1 MKDKEIT
8 QPCGLAYSY
17 IRFSSPEQKKG
28 DSRRRQWE
36 ACEKYCKENSLVLEK
51 SRQFYDEGKSGF
63 RGKHR
68 TEGALG
74 KFLQLV
80 EEKRVPRGSTLIVE
94 AFDRLSREDV
104 LTAFNMFTS
113 LLKNGIDV
121 VTLVDRQRYSKD
133 TINQNMGQLFISL
146 GALWSAHK
154 YSSDLAGRV
163 GDAWTQKQKLAREA
177 LKPMTEICP
186 GWMQLS
192 ADRTKYEVIPERVKI
207 VKLVFWLTLR
217 GWGRGS
223 IAKLLNRHRDK
234 VPVWGARKNKA
245 EAWHY
250 SYFQKMLMSR
260 TVLGEFIPH
269 TKRGAARKANG
280 ESIKNFYPSVID
292 EATYL
297 RVQHRCTAPKGP
309 RRDVALNLFQSLL
322 FDGENPRFSMWFRD
336 HGSIERMGEWAYVVS
351 DHKRV
356 YPDAP
361 VFSWRY
367 WHLENLLLNYLADLD
382 WSSLTAKRN
391 AEIVALKTEM
401 ESKEAMTA
409 ECGKQVRRLIEIAKT
424 TGNIDELAK
433 EIADLTARRNAIQS
447 DAKLL
452 NQQLLAKSD
461 FSPNQVAAQIKELA
475 QNRTNNDSRKR
486 LREIMRGQIKRVELF
501 RRLPERFAS
510 TLENKTVESQKLNG
524 ARCLRVQFQNESE
537 RWIIELSERE
547 IYGVRFDGAK
557 LPQLHRLEITRD
569 EMGGMKIGDM
579 AANKYIR
586 SNPVKR
592 DEYEKSEQA
601 KLADSVAAWEK
612 KQKIRA
618 PKIITAE
625 LIKKAKRA
633 ASLTEK
639 ANAAPVAAINSKA
652 RRGAGAPILSGRS
665 RTREISRRTSRK

>member
-163 GDAWTQKQKLAREA
+163 GDAWTQKQKRAREER
-177 LKPMTEICP
+177 KPMTEICP
-186 GWMQLS
+186 GWLRLS

-217 GWGRGS
+217 GWGRGR
-223 IAKLLNRHRDK
+223 IAKLLNRHQDDA
-234 VPVWGARKNKA
+234 PVWGARKNKA

-280 ESIKNFYPSVID
+280 ESIKNYYPSVID
-292 EATYL
+292 EATFL

-356 YPDAP
+356 YPAAP

-401 ESKEAMTA
+401 ESK
-409 ECGKQVRRLIEIAKT
+409 
-424 TGNIDELAK
+424 
-433 EIADLTARRNAIQS
+433 
-447 DAKLL
+447 
-452 NQQLLAKSD
+452 
-461 FSPNQVAAQIKELA
+461 
-475 QNRTNNDSRKR
+475 
-486 LREIMRGQIKRVELF
+486 
-501 RRLPERFAS
+501 
-510 TLENKTVESQKLNG
+510 
-524 ARCLRVQFQNESE
+524 
-537 RWIIELSERE
+537 
-547 IYGVRFDGAK
+547 
-557 LPQLHRLEITRD
+557 
-569 EMGGMKIGDM
+569 
-579 AANKYIR
+579 
-586 SNPVKR
+586 
-592 DEYEKSEQA
+592 
-601 KLADSVAAWEK
+601 
-612 KQKIRA
+612 
-618 PKIITAE
+618 
-625 LIKKAKRA
+625 
-633 ASLTEK
+633 
-639 ANAAPVAAINSKA
+639 
-652 RRGAGAPILSGRS
+652 
-665 RTREISRRTSRK
+665 